1 MAEDLK
7 ISVGVELKMDD
18 AEISKQLSSLA
29 TQLKNGNKKL
39 DLEAK
44 LDESKSLTSIQTSIK
59 SIESSLASTPI
70 KLAAT
75 LDTVKTTSNIR
86 SEIKSLQNKLSKTN
100 LNIGGKAKKSGISS
114 DVTGSFLDSVAG
126 VQKFQ
131 AQFERAYRDYA
142 KAFNDPS
149 MRVANVNTTFDVD
162 SQTFKGLVRYQNA
175 IGQSTSMLFELAD
188 GWDNVR
194 IKQANVTDDFR
205 KQEKEQNKVLT
216 TLAKAQSNLETLQS
230 KAFNQKNP
238 LTGTFKDQA
247 EQAIKDYQSVI
258 DQFAKSTNLSDMDVS
273 AINTAERTL
282 KTRLDELRNAQYGA
296 SELRS
301 KDVTSEV
308 NRLGDALTVFENKAQ
323 SAGAMTQEFQ
333 SQIEQIRTALA
344 SVSDTQGLEQ
354 VRNQIDQLKASFD
367 AYRTSV
373 QGVANIRAA
382 GIETGQLAQIQ
393 KWLSLGDIK
402 GGTTSG
408 IVALQKELERLQNTY
423 QSVVTQL
430 RNPDLSP
437 EEYAQLTSELKQLD
451 QQLTSVSNTA
461 KIFDGSLKSTQT
473 IEARQQQIE
482 KLKNSLKELQD
493 DWSAYADSPD
503 LRNKVDNF
511 AASLSNID
519 VVNVGQY
526 QRAFTTLR
534 SEIKAAEKD
543 AKSFG
548 TQVKDAF
555 KQIFGIADI
564 LDIIQTI
571 RHGIQ
576 TVVEN
581 VKQLDSAMVE
591 FRKVTDLT
599 AQGYADFM
607 DSAAERSIDIGTSM
621 VDYINSAADFARLGF
636 DAEDAEYMAEAANIF
651 YNVSDE
657 MDNVNVSTDALIATM
672 SAFDVEAQDVYSV
685 IDKINE
691 VSNKTSISS
700 GGLAEAITRGASAMA
715 MAGND
720 INETLA
726 LIVAGNETVRN
737 PAMVGAGLKTLSLR
751 IRGAKTDLQEM
762 GEEVDEY
769 VMSTS
774 KMRDSIL
781 ELTGV
786 DIMENESTFKSTYQ
800 VLKEISEIQDELS
813 DIDLANVT
821 EQLFGKQR
829 ANIGASILQNFDEAE
844 KALSYSLN
852 AAGSAAAEHAHWME
866 SIEASENKAAA
877 AMQNFSRTI
886 LESGVVKF
894 YYDAQTGI
902 LGFLTQI
909 VDTLGT
915 IPTLAAAAG
924 GALNV
929 MMSQRK
935 GTGFQLTGQTSGG
948 LGNMIQWVSGK
959 NSGNSQLQKFL
970 NTFNEQIVSGA
981 TGADAMSAAAIKTG
995 VSLND
1000 LSDSMKNTLK
1010 NANGVA
1016 VSMVDLGVKTSAASK
1031 SAGLMSTAMK
1041 GLSTVGNLLVGTLK
1055 GLAVGLAFDLAFKG
1069 IEWVVGQIDAAI
1081 VTEEELKESIS
1092 ETTQEYENT
1101 VSELESVNSELETTQ
1116 SLISGLEGRSLNLV
1130 EQEELENLR
1139 EQNRQLQM
1147 RQKLLETQA
1156 EQEANELLEQQTD
1169 LFEKKLSFYSTRK
1182 TDLTE
1187 GNIDSSLFLPRLQQY
1202 IDTIYNP
1209 EYSYGKDGFGNIQVQ
1224 IPEGNNWA
1232 LLKNLTAYDNF
1243 AAAIAELNYY
1253 KEKISDFDYGEFQT
1267 TQEADDELA
1276 KLNQAY
1282 TEKLNA
1288 FNTDYISDLL
1298 DIRDTF
1304 TGSSALNS
1312 EQQNYLDAINDILQ
1326 QYYLVTDHEFWAD
1339 MQFDELFSQAKY
1351 NDTVD
1356 LLGDMAKRGELTADN
1371 IQNLMGDKNSELYK
1385 AMEPWVE
1392 VLSNAGLGNADEI
1405 TALLMEEL
1413 PTRFS
1418 TEAVTAQAQ
1427 STLDA
1432 FASSLFAG
1440 SENYSTL
1447 ISAMQE
1453 QAEYGGISLSTYQSL
1468 IGINEQ
1474 LAGCLEI
1481 TANGYRLNTE
1491 AVNEFI
1497 ASQDAAKMTQALYNI
1512 QQLRDELANL
1522 DSSSPNYESEVARIQ
1537 GEIDQWEIL
1546 ANSISAAT
1554 GAYQR
1559 WMTANATA
1567 NGDAMYS
1574 NVSGM
1579 YEQYEKDYNRGKTGT
1594 DDFQAM
1600 VDYMLGDDWE
1610 SQYESQDEAYAQA
1623 MQTFERYYGQE
1634 TEEQGLNNFID
1645 DLESHGFID
1654 ESGKFAEGTTLEEIA
1669 AQFGTGV
1676 DNVRA
1681 MLGLAED
1688 YGANLELDFE
1698 VPEGVEQWNANL
1710 ETAQTRV
1717 SEIQT
1722 NLDQLKQARDSGA
1735 YDNNPE
1741 ALAAIDDQIAQ
1752 QQALLEAYQSVIDS
1766 GGVLELPEDSP
1777 LGEIQLQ
1784 IEQLE
1789 GNPITLTIEF
1799 AGDIDKLDALVALLG
1814 GSNGATVTG
1823 ASYNGLDS
1831 STADLLSSYGYSPS
1845 QEGIRSMIEES
1856 GSTSSVELQS
1866 AGDNLQSAL
1875 DTLLATDS
1883 DNAEAYSIAMQEL
1896 GTAVHDW
1903 IQQKNEYQNTIGQLT
1918 LDTLTEG
1925 ASQSSESAT
1934 TLRQPEVAGVPRQPE
1949 VVDIPL
1955 VSGTQTNTIEV
1966 DVSAD
1971 PNAGAEIVDEAQE
1984 QVDSTGGVE
1993 IPTEE
1998 LPAQDVIEVSGIPLT
2013 DGFVDKIQKETAGL
2027 ENFVNGFVSDY
2038 ADMFNISDGGLEVLS
2053 TDASELSAAADQFV
2067 AAYNTFQQTGSSTA
2081 ASEVG
2086 ASVQN
2091 LVAAYLTLQ
2100 TSLNALTPVVIQ
2112 ANTSPA
2118 LTAINAL
2125 NGRTV
2130 TVTVRANTSSAS
2142 SAISGLGLASG
2153 TRSAPGGLSLV
2164 DEKGAELIEHTRTGT
2179 YELGTDQGARMT
2191 MLEPGDVVHTA
2202 SETKSILRR
2211 AAEFVGGFFRNGL
2224 NLGKSILGKA
2234 YASGSSKKKSELK
2247 TNSANNISKNNTN
2260 NISISVGEGSFVVRP
2275 SGGSSGSSSSSSGG
2289 SSSRP
2294 SSSGGSSSKKSS
2306 SSSGGKSSNSYL
2318 EDTFELMDDVWDWVE
2333 IRLDRLEQKTEEWKN
2348 QAAEAIGYLN
2358 KNVKL
2363 DGGLAALQ
2371 QQLDETSIAYDRYM
2385 SHVYTIRDYF
2395 KSEGLTDD
2403 IIQKIQEGSL
2413 EIGPYSDDMREM
2425 ISEYQEWYEK
2435 ALDCKDAL
2443 YDLREEQRE
2452 LAAQKLD
2459 NILDQYD
2466 WQIERLDAIV
2476 DYSESLL
2483 DLKGASG
2490 IEIVESDYND
2500 SISATQSKIMEL
2512 QNERKTLVEEFNA
2525 LVADGLIQE
2534 GSEDWYNYTGEIE
2547 NLDQTIVETKT
2558 DLEDLKTAMAEI
2570 PLTNLRYAL
2579 SALEATAS
2587 QMQGMMDLHEAQGSD
2602 ADPVDYDKLITNG
2615 MEQIANLE
2623 AQNVELR
2630 KQQEGLDVLSERYQ
2644 ELQDEINSNNE
2655 AILDMKISQEEWNDA
2670 VLDIKISELQ
2680 DYADE
2685 LSKINS
2691 SYQRQKDLQQA
2702 IEDLERAKTQRTQR
2716 VYREGLGFVYEADQD
2731 AVQSAQEN
2739 FEQVLHNEMLNKIDD
2754 VIEALDDLKGD
2765 TNVYDS
2771 EGNLLGTEYVLP
2783 NIPGFEELLQST
2795 GAANVSEEF
2804 KQQYDKALRDY
2815 LDNLIG
2821 SVSKPENISFTGD
2834 INVTEVDSAAELANA
2849 IISDLPNEML
2859 QRIYQK

>member
-1 MAEDLK
+1 MLRAGMQSRSIRATQVKECDDTMAEDLK
-7 ISVGVELKMDD
+7 ISVGVELNMDN
-18 AEISKQLSSLA
+18 AEISNQLISLSN
-29 TQLKNGNKKL
+29 QLKQKDGLKIGI
-39 DLEAK
+39 EV
-44 LDESKSLTSIQTSIK
+44 DESKSFASIQSAIK
-59 SIESSLASTPI
+59 SIQSSLSSEPI
-70 KLAAT
+70 KLTAT
-75 LDTVKTTSNIR
+75 LDTAKTLSNMRAGVKTI
-86 SEIKSLQNKLSKTN
+86 QNTLSKTD
-100 LNIGGKAKKSGISS
+100 LQIGSAGKSGKKSGLFGA
-114 DVTGSFLDSVAG
+114 DSFLDSVAG
-126 VQKFQ
+126 VQKFKD
-131 AQFERAYRDYA
+131 QFERAYKEYT
-142 KAFNDPS
+142 KAFNDPT
-149 MRVANVNTTFDVD
+149 MRVADVRMNFDVD
-162 SQTFKGLVRYQNA
+162 SQTFTGLVKYQNA
-175 IGQSTSMLFELAD
+175 LGKTTSMTFELAD
-188 GWDNVR
+188 GWDEVR
-194 IKQANVTDDFR
+194 IKQASVSDDLKR
-205 KQEKEQNKVLT
+205 QEREQTKVLT

-258 DQFAKSTNLSDMDVS
+258 NQFAKSTNLSDMDIS
-273 AINTAERTL
+273 ALNTAERTL

-333 SQIEQIRTALA
+333 SQVEQIRTALA

-382 GIETGQLAQIQ
+382 GIETGQMAQIQ
-393 KWLSLGDIK
+393 KLLSLGDIK
-402 GGTTSG
+402 NGATSG
-408 IVALQKELERLQNTY
+408 IAALREELKRLQTTY

-451 QQLTSVSNTA
+451 QQLTSVSNSA

-482 KLKNSLKELQD
+482 KLKNSFKELQD
-493 DWSAYADSPD
+493 SWSAYADSPD
-503 LRNKVDNF
+503 LRNMVDSF
-511 AASLSNID
+511 AASLNNID
-519 VVNVGQY
+519 VVNVGQF
-526 QRAFTTLR
+526 QKAFTTLR
-534 SEIKAAEKD
+534 SEIKAAGKD
-543 AKSFG
+543 AESFG

-576 TVVEN
+576 TVVDN

-599 AQGYADFM
+599 SQGYADFM
-607 DSAAERSIDIGTSM
+607 DSAAERSLDIGTSM

-636 DAEDAEYMAEAANIF
+636 DAEEAEYMAEAANIF

-657 MDNVNVSTDALIATM
+657 MDNINVSTDALIATM

-751 IRGAKTDLQEM
+751 IRGAKTELQEM

-829 ANIGASILQNFDEAE
+829 ANIGASILQNFDDAE

-852 AAGSAAAEHAHWME
+852 AAGSAAAEHEHWME
-866 SIEASENKAAA
+866 SIEASENQAAA

-935 GTGFQLTGQTSGG
+935 GTGFQPTGQTSGG

-959 NSGNSQLQKFL
+959 NSGNTQLQKFL
-970 NTFNEQIVSGA
+970 NAFNEQMVSGA

-1041 GLSTVGNLLVGTLK
+1041 GLSTVGNLLAGTLK
-1055 GLAVGLAFDLAFKG
+1055 GLAVGAAVSLAFKG
-1069 IEWVVGQIDAAI
+1069 VEWVVGAVGDWVDSLV
-1081 VTEEELKESIS
+1081 VTEEELQENVATKTEEYEAAVSALEEAESELNSIS
-1092 ETTQEYENT
+1092 A
-1101 VSELESVNSELETTQ
+1101 S
-1116 SLISGLEGRSLNLV
+1116 IDALEGKGTLTLIEQQQLDELREAARLQGLIV
-1130 EQEELENLR
+1130 ENQKKLADEALQEEVEAKNELVKNRYLALEGNGFSQDYGESYQDTYSDYKQALYDYVENLSD
-1139 EQNRQLQM
+1139 QGM
-1147 RQKLLETQA
+1147 
-1156 EQEANELLEQQTD
+1156 
-1169 LFEKKLSFYSTRK
+1169 
-1182 TDLTE
+1182 
-1187 GNIDSSLFLPRLQQY
+1187 
-1202 IDTIYNP
+1202 NP
-1209 EYSYGKDGFGNIQVQ
+1209 EYALELITSYVRNTLSDLDGLPLAGAIASYDVLNEALDAF
-1224 IPEGNNWA
+1224 EKYTTDEDAGNNENAVVARNQIELLTNLFGDKIEQA
-1232 LLKNLTAYDNF
+1232 LSDLSYYENLDAEYFSDEDRQAIEEAQAVIFDSLRNAYLRSDPAAWQKF
-1243 AAAIAELNYY
+1243 AFDSIFTSENM
-1253 KEKISDFDYGEFQT
+1253 SDFSDSLAGIAASGMITEEDVRSLLQT
-1267 TQEADDELA
+1267 VSPE
-1276 KLNQAY
+1276 
-1282 TEKLNA
+1282 
-1288 FNTDYISDLL
+1288 
-1298 DIRDTF
+1298 
-1304 TGSSALNS
+1304 
-1312 EQQNYLDAINDILQ
+1312 LQ
-1326 QYYLVTDHEFWAD
+1326 QWMSDQLMEYGLI
-1339 MQFDELFSQAKY
+1339 
-1351 NDTVD
+1351 
-1356 LLGDMAKRGELTADN
+1356 GESTT
-1371 IQNLMGDKNSELYK
+1371 
-1385 AMEPWVE
+1385 
-1392 VLSNAGLGNADEI
+1392 ADEI
-1405 TALLMEEL
+1405 ANILTAEALSRFAPEVVQSNKRADFEAFFEE
-1413 PTRFS
+1413 F
-1418 TEAVTAQAQ
+1418 Q
-1427 STLDA
+1427 
-1432 FASSLFAG
+1432 SSLFAG

-1474 LAGCLEI
+1474 LAGCLEV
-1481 TANGYRLNTE
+1481 TASGYRLNTD

-1497 ASQDAAKMTQALYNI
+1497 AAQDAANMTQALYNI

-1537 GEIDQWEIL
+1537 SEIDQWEIL

-1579 YEQYEKDYNRGKTGT
+1579 YEQYETDYNRGKTGT

-1623 MQTFERYYGQE
+1623 MQKFERYYGQE

-1717 SEIQT
+1717 SEIQS
-1722 NLDQLKQARDSGA
+1722 NLDQLKQARDSETYA
-1735 YDNNPE
+1735 SNPE
-1741 ALAAIDDQIAQ
+1741 ALQAIDDQIAQ
-1752 QQALLEAYQSVIDS
+1752 QQAMLESYQAVIDS
-1766 GGVLELPEDSP
+1766 GGVLDLPEETP
-1777 LGEIQLQ
+1777 LTEIQLQ
-1784 IEQLE
+1784 IDELE

-1799 AGDIDKLDALVALLG
+1799 VGETDKLDALTKLLG
-1814 GSNGATVTG
+1814 GSVVSVG
-1823 ASYNGLDS
+1823 GLDS
-1831 STADLLSSYGYSPS
+1831 SVLDLLISNGYSPS
-1845 QEGIRSMIEES
+1845 QEGIREMIAES
-1856 GSTSSVELQS
+1856 GNSSVVPLPNDQNLFVPNKYSSEFQK
-1866 AGDNLQSAL
+1866 AGTNLQSVL
-1875 DTLLATDS
+1875 DILLATDS
-1883 DNAEAYSIAMQEL
+1883 ENSEAYSIAMQQLE
-1896 GTAVHDW
+1896 TAVQNW
-1903 IQQKNEYQNTIGQLT
+1903 LEQKNEYQNAINELAFDVFPGETNQ
-1918 LDTLTEG
+1918 
-1925 ASQSSESAT
+1925 
-1934 TLRQPEVAGVPRQPE
+1934 QPEVVDVPRQPE
-1949 VVDIPL
+1949 VVDTPL
-1955 VSGTQTNTIEV
+1955 ASATETNTVNV
-1966 DVSAD
+1966 DASAS
-1971 PNAGAEIVDEAQE
+1971 PNAGAEVVGEVQD
-1984 QVDSTGGVE
+1984 QVDSTSGVE
-1993 IPTEE
+1993 IPTEPQE
-1998 LPAQDVIEVSGIPLT
+1998 QDTLEISGIT
-2013 DGFVDKIQKETAGL
+2013 VDDSFVGQIQED
-2027 ENFVNGFVSDY
+2027 VNYLVDQVNNLDF
-2038 ADMFNISDGGLEVLS
+2038 GGS
-2053 TDASELSAAADQFV
+2053 QGTLSAEAADVSAATDQFV
-2067 AAYNTFQQTGSSTA
+2067 AAYNTFQQTGSATA
-2081 ASEVG
+2081 TSEVS

-2100 TSLNALTPVVIQ
+2100 TNLSTLAPVIIN
-2112 ANTSPA
+2112 ANTAPA
-2118 LTAINAL
+2118 LTAISAL

-2130 TVTVRANTSSAS
+2130 TVTVLANTSSAS
-2142 SAISGLGLASG
+2142 SAISGLGHASG
-2153 TRSAPGGLSLV
+2153 TRQAPGGLSLV

-2202 SETKSILRR
+2202 NETKSILRR

-2224 NLGKSILGKA
+2224 NLGKSILGNA
-2234 YASGSSKKKSELK
+2234 YASGLKKNK
-2247 TNSANNISKNNTN
+2247 TNKDLRNLQT
-2260 NISISVGEGSFVVRP
+2260 SIGGGSSIKRP
-2275 SGGSSGSSSSSSGG
+2275 SGGSSSSSSSSSSKGSG
-2289 SSSRP
+2289 SS
-2294 SSSGGSSSKKSS
+2294 SSSKKSS
-2306 SSSGGKSSNSYL
+2306 GSSSKSKGSSSNKSSL
-2318 EDTFELMDDVWDWVE
+2318 DDTFELMDDVWDWVE
-2333 IRLDRLEQKTEEWKN
+2333 IRLERLEQKTEEWKN
-2348 QAAEAIGYLN
+2348 QAEEAIGYLN

-2363 DGGLAALQ
+2363 DGGLAAVE
-2371 QQLDETSIAYDRYM
+2371 QQLDETSIAYDRYI
-2385 SHVYTIRDYF
+2385 SHVNTIRDYF
-2395 KSEGLTDD
+2395 KNEGLTDD

-2413 EIGPYSDDMREM
+2413 EIGPYSDEMREM

-2452 LAAQKLD
+2452 LATQKLD

-2466 WQIERLDAIV
+2466 WQIERLEAVI
-2476 DYSESLL
+2476 DYSESLR

-2490 IEIVESDYND
+2490 EEIVASDYED
-2500 SISATQSKIMEL
+2500 AISATQSKISEL

-2525 LVADGLIQE
+2525 LVSEGLIQE
-2534 GSEDWYNYTGEIE
+2534 GSEDWYEYTGEIE
-2547 NLDQTIVETKT
+2547 NLDQTIVETQT

-2587 QMQGMMDLHEAQGSD
+2587 QMQGMMDLHDAQGSD
-2602 ADPVDYDKLITNG
+2602 ADPVDYEKLITNG

-2691 SYQRQKDLQQA
+2691 NYQRQKDLQQA

-2716 VYREGLGFVYEADQD
+2716 VYREGKCVPLC
-2731 AVQSAQEN
+2731 AV
-2739 FEQVLHNEMLNKIDD
+2739 MR
-2754 VIEALDDLKGD
+2754 IETD
-2765 TNVYDS
+2765 
-2771 EGNLLGTEYVLP
+2771 EC
-2783 NIPGFEELLQST
+2783 
-2795 GAANVSEEF
+2795 
-2804 KQQYDKALRDY
+2804 
-2815 LDNLIG
+2815 IG
-2821 SVSKPENISFTGD
+2821 
-2834 INVTEVDSAAELANA
+2834 
-2849 IISDLPNEML
+2849 
-2859 QRIYQK
+2859 